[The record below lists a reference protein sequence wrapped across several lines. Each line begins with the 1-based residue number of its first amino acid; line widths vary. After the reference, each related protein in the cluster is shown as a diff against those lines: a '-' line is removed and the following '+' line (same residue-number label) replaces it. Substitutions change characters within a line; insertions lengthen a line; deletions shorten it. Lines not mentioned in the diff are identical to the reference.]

1 MINFPNEKGKFIKIN
16 IFDKKLLS
24 PFFAIKWRFVK
35 FKQFQLF
42 ISYKRVQNFNL
53 EICTNNRKFKQ
64 REREKTFN
72 CIPPKK
78 KKKEKQ
84 FFNKTQ
90 YSYLLAYLHTRVC
103 LYVLTFHP
111 KVAFHIRLILS
122 SVVLSSKI
130 KFVPS
135 YEIEGKIGRKKNG
148 LPNETISYFAR
159 ITHRYRLSLN
169 ELRKIPISICF
180 PCALSLSCS
189 PSYYVTM
196 MDH

>member
-1 MINFPNEKGKFIKIN
+1 MLNLN
-16 IFDKKLLS
+16 
-24 PFFAIKWRFVK
+24 
-35 FKQFQLF
+35 
-42 ISYKRVQNFNL
+42 NFN
-53 EICTNNRKFKQ
+53 CSFHTNGYKILISKFAPIIKFKQ

-78 KKKEKQ
+78 KKKK
-84 FFNKTQ
+84 NNSSTKPNIPT
-90 YSYLLAYLHTRVC
+90 SLHTRVC

-122 SVVLSSKI
+122 SVVLSFKI

>member
-1 MINFPNEKGKFIKIN
+1 MLNLN
-16 IFDKKLLS
+16 
-24 PFFAIKWRFVK
+24 
-35 FKQFQLF
+35 
-42 ISYKRVQNFNL
+42 NFN
-53 EICTNNRKFKQ
+53 CSFHTNGYKILISKFAPIIENLNK
-64 REREKTFN
+64 EKEKRHSIVFH
-72 CIPPKK
+72 KK

-189 PSYYVTM
+189 PSYYVTIKYTHVCREWKRM
-196 MDH
+196 EI

>member
-1 MINFPNEKGKFIKIN
+1 MLNLN
-16 IFDKKLLS
+16 
-24 PFFAIKWRFVK
+24 
-35 FKQFQLF
+35 
-42 ISYKRVQNFNL
+42 NFN
-53 EICTNNRKFKQ
+53 CSFHTNGYKILISKFAPIIGNLNK
-64 REREKTFN
+64 EKEKRHSIVFHQ
-72 CIPPKK
+72 KK

>member
-1 MINFPNEKGKFIKIN
+1 MLNLN
-16 IFDKKLLS
+16 
-24 PFFAIKWRFVK
+24 
-35 FKQFQLF
+35 
-42 ISYKRVQNFNL
+42 NFN
-53 EICTNNRKFKQ
+53 CSFHTNGYKILISKFVPIIGDLNK
-64 REREKTFN
+64 EKEKRHPIVFHQ
-72 CIPPKK
+72 K

-135 YEIEGKIGRKKNG
+135 YEIEGKIRRKKNG

-159 ITHRYRLSLN
+159 IMHHIYTTRASRLSLN

-189 PSYYVTM
+189 PSYYVTIKYTHVCREWKRM
-196 MDH
+196 EI